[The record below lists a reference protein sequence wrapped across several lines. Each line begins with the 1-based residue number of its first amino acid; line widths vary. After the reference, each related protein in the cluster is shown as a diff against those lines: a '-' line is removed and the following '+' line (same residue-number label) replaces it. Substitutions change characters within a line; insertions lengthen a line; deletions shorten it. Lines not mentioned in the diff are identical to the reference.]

1 VRATLRLVATGLM
14 LPVAAGCASPDPGMG
29 SAPELSPGSSQVVV
43 EAIPEDAL
51 PGAAASAVE
60 LDRSVLA
67 GDAID
72 VASLGALL
80 SDAGFVAGTERRF
93 SQTAAGRRRATA
105 RVLAFETAAGAER
118 YVEWVA
124 DHVQELIGD
133 AQVMRAAGTPAEA
146 VVFVH
151 EPSGC
156 CHLETR
162 LFLGAWRRGATVI
175 TLKLA
180 GQGVRLSTMVGFAS
194 RLDAAV

>member
-1 VRATLRLVATGLM
+1 MVRILLGVGMTFVLSVAVACASETSVEDPAAA
-14 LPVAAGCASPDPGMG
+14 PVAEPLDP
-29 SAPELSPGSSQVVV
+29 
-43 EAIPEDAL
+43 IPAAAL
-51 PGAAASAVE
+51 PGSPAKALE
-60 LDRSVLA
+60 LDGADLA
-67 GDAID
+67 ADAID
-72 VASLGALL
+72 AANLELL
-80 SDAGFVAGTERRF
+80 LEDAGFVAGTERRF
-93 SQTAAGRRRATA
+93 SETAHGRRRATA
-105 RVLAFETAAGAER
+105 RVLAFETAAGAQR
-118 YVEWVA
+118 YVEWLT

-133 AQVMRAAGTPAEA
+133 AKVVRDAGAPAGA

-180 GQGVRLSTMVGFAS
+180 GQGVHLATMTGFAS